1 MKDQTLWEKIDQ
13 FDFDQPRAEYSFSVR
28 LASENYWTDD
38 FTKKAILEY
47 KKFMYLAAVYDAMVS
62 PSAIVDVVW
71 HQHLIFTQSYQEFCS
86 LLRKQI
92 QHIPSTHNKED
103 AEKFFRAKE
112 RTKKFY
118 LDEFGAQP
126 SAIWEYEDMYASLR
140 LPKAKYKLRSFV
152 IVGLFAVI
160 VLAVPF
166 YFLLSPIYIQLG
178 NPGFVWA
185 YFGGGVLMFLLLNWF
200 NKDRLRKIVQAFP
213 TDSFI
218 NHLHPYEL
226 IYLKNQSLENI
237 VHAATNEAVLVGAI
251 GFQNKQSFELKHPE
265 HVKSPLQ
272 WQVIR
277 ICEEQK
283 TKFYHETFHRLL
295 RKPMIRNFGTSMDAL
310 MKYFNKSKAFHRL
323 FRLNFLILACWF
335 LFGFTRIM
343 TGMMHDRPVFIITS
357 VCILFGIGSIIYLY
371 SLTRMFAKFTVPEI
385 YKNQKLSRT
394 KSDESWKWQYCYG
407 RQEALSMMFLP
418 AVVNI
423 IKSQRSDSDSSSTS
437 SCGTSD
443 SSCGSS
449 CSSCGGCGG
458 GD

>member
-13 FDFDQPRAEYSFSVR
+13 CEFDQPRAEYSFSVR

-86 LLRKQI
+86 LLGKQI

-103 AEKFFRAKE
+103 AEKFIRAKE

-126 SAIWEYEDMYASLR
+126 SAIWEYEDMYASLQ

-152 IVGLFAVI
+152 IVGLLAVI
-160 VLAVPF
+160 LLAVPF
-166 YFLLSPIYIQLG
+166 YFLLRPIYMQLG
-178 NPGFVWA
+178 NPGFVWV
-185 YFGGGVLMFLLLNWF
+185 YFVGGIFIFLLMEWF
-200 NKDRLRKIVQAFP
+200 NKGHLRKLTQAFP
-213 TDSFI
+213 KDSFI
-218 NHLHPYEL
+218 HHLHPYEL
-226 IYLKNQSLENI
+226 IYLKNQNLENI

-265 HVKSPLQ
+265 YAKSPIQ
-272 WQVIR
+272 WQVSR

-283 TKFYHETFHRLL
+283 SKFYHETFHRLL
-295 RKPMIRNFGTSMDAL
+295 RKPMIRNFGSSMNAL

-323 FRLNFLILACWF
+323 FGLNFLILACWF
-335 LFGFTRIM
+335 LLGFTRIM
-343 TGMMHDRPVFIITS
+343 TGMMRDKPVFIIT
-357 VCILFGIGSIIYLY
+357 VICILFGIFSIIYLY
-371 SLTRMFAKFTVPEI
+371 SLTKKFGKSTLPEI
-385 YKNQKLSRT
+385 YKHKILT
-394 KSDESWKWQYCYG
+394 KSTGDEAWKWQYCYG
-407 RQEALSMMFLP
+407 RQEALNMLFLP
-418 AVVNI
+418 AVLYVV
-423 IKSQRSDSDSSSTS
+423 KSQRSDSDSSSTS